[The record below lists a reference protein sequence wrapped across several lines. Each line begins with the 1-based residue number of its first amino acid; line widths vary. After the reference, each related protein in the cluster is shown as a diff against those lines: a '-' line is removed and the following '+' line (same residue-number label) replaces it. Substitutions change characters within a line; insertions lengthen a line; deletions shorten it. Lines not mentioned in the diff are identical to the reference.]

1 MSFGDG
7 NLRER
12 VGDLNRQVDKLQ
24 RVNGELCAEINRQE
38 RRIRELEGRTC
49 RMEYQTGSDNPM
61 RGWWLCDKCG
71 GLSDSVGGGWDGKKQ
86 RMRPPAYC
94 ARCGAKVVDE

>member
-38 RRIRELEGRTC
+38 RRIPERALERPEPVRYNEGK
-49 RMEYQTGSDNPM
+49 
-61 RGWWLCDKCG
+61 RGE
-71 GLSDSVGGGWDGKKQ
+71 
-86 RMRPPAYC
+86 A
-94 ARCGAKVVDE
+94 

>member
-24 RVNGELCAEINRQE
+24 RTNGELCAEINRQE
-38 RRIRELEGRTC
+38 RRIRELEALVRY
-49 RMEYQTGSDNPM
+49 MEP
-61 RGWWLCDKCG
+61 WI
-71 GLSDSVGGGWDGKKQ
+71 VG
-86 RMRPPAYC
+86 A
-94 ARCGAKVVDE
+94 ARKLVIKHMDALGIEVEQ

>member
-38 RRIRELEGRTC
+38 RRIRELESLVRYMEPWIDGTARKLVIR
-49 RMEYQTGSDNPM
+49 RMDALGIE
-61 RGWWLCDKCG
+61 
-71 GLSDSVGGGWDGKKQ
+71 
-86 RMRPPAYC
+86 
-94 ARCGAKVVDE
+94 VDMA

>member
-38 RRIRELEGRTC
+38 RRIRELESLLRDVWAAYSKKADDSFHPVWEVESQL
-49 RMEYQTGSDNPM
+49 MERYNELM
-61 RGWWLCDKCG
+61 E
-71 GLSDSVGGGWDGKKQ
+71 VDG
-86 RMRPPAYC
+86 
-94 ARCGAKVVDE
+94 

>member
-7 NLRER
+7 NLRDR

-38 RRIRELEGRTC
+38 RRIRELEEMLRQAGI
-49 RMEYQTGSDNPM
+49 E
-61 RGWWLCDKCG
+61 
-71 GLSDSVGGGWDGKKQ
+71 
-86 RMRPPAYC
+86 
-94 ARCGAKVVDE
+94 VDR

>member
-7 NLRER
+7 NLREK

-38 RRIRELEGRTC
+38 RRSRELEEMLRELGYEVER
-49 RMEYQTGSDNPM
+49 
-61 RGWWLCDKCG
+61 
-71 GLSDSVGGGWDGKKQ
+71 
-86 RMRPPAYC
+86 
-94 ARCGAKVVDE
+94 

>member
-7 NLRER
+7 NLREK

-38 RRIRELEGRTC
+38 RRIRELESLVRYMEPWIDGAARKLVIR
-49 RMEYQTGSDNPM
+49 RMDALGIE
-61 RGWWLCDKCG
+61 
-71 GLSDSVGGGWDGKKQ
+71 
-86 RMRPPAYC
+86 
-94 ARCGAKVVDE
+94 VDA

>member
-38 RRIRELEGRTC
+38 RRIRELEALVLDMWHELNYTSIRAEDGCNRC
-49 RMEYQTGSDNPM
+49 LEKMAVIDERMKK
-61 RGWWLCDKCG
+61 L
-71 GLSDSVGGGWDGKKQ
+71 GL
-86 RMRPPAYC
+86 ME
-94 ARCGAKVVDE
+94 VDA

>member
-38 RRIRELEGRTC
+38 RRIRELESLVRDMYAKLLDVGC
-49 RMEYQTGSDNPM
+49 GIDEIGGMAERMDALGTE
-61 RGWWLCDKCG
+61 
-71 GLSDSVGGGWDGKKQ
+71 
-86 RMRPPAYC
+86 
-94 ARCGAKVVDE
+94 VDA

>member
-7 NLRER
+7 NLREK

-38 RRIRELEGRTC
+38 RRIRELEKMLRQAGI
-49 RMEYQTGSDNPM
+49 E
-61 RGWWLCDKCG
+61 
-71 GLSDSVGGGWDGKKQ
+71 
-86 RMRPPAYC
+86 
-94 ARCGAKVVDE
+94 VDA

>member
-24 RVNGELCAEINRQE
+24 RVNGSLCDEINRQE
-38 RRIRELEGRTC
+38 RRIRELESLLRDVWAAYSKKADDSFHPAWEVESKL
-49 RMEYQTGSDNPM
+49 MERYNE
-61 RGWWLCDKCG
+61 LIE
-71 GLSDSVGGGWDGKKQ
+71 
-86 RMRPPAYC
+86 
-94 ARCGAKVVDE
+94 VDA

>member
-38 RRIRELEGRTC
+38 RRIRELE
-49 RMEYQTGSDNPM
+49 SDNSNL
-61 RGWWLCDKCG
+61 RIQLEGIKNF
-71 GLSDSVGGGWDGKKQ
+71 
-86 RMRPPAYC
+86 A
-94 ARCGAKVVDE
+94 VDEQRRGDALESLVRYMEPWIDGAARKLVIRHMDALGIEVDS